1 MNTLT
6 FLLSTVIE
14 LYTMVLLLRIWM
26 QWAHCDFYNPFSQ
39 FVVKVTQP
47 IIGPLRRVIPAMGP
61 IDSASLLVAYIL
73 SFIKAIVLFKVV
85 TFLPIIWIA
94 GLLILLKTIGLLIFW
109 VLLVM
114 AIMSWVSQGRS
125 PIEYVLIQLADPLL
139 RPIRRLLP
147 AMGGID
153 FSPMILVLLLYVIN
167 MGVAEV
173 LQATGNMLLPVA
185 VDGVMNAV
193 TVNDDGLVLRLYIQP
208 KASRDSIVGLHG
220 DEVKVAITAPP
231 VDGQANSH
239 LVKFLGKQFRVAKSQ
254 VVIEKGELGRHKQI
268 KIINPQQIPPE
279 IAALIN

>member
-85 TFLPIIWIA
+85 TFL
-94 GLLILLKTIGLLIFW
+94 
-109 VLLVM
+109 LVM

-173 LQATGNMLLPVA
+173 LQATGNMLLP
-185 VDGVMNAV
+185 
-193 TVNDDGLVLRLYIQP
+193 GLWM
-208 KASRDSIVGLHG
+208 
-220 DEVKVAITAPP
+220 
-231 VDGQANSH
+231 
-239 LVKFLGKQFRVAKSQ
+239 
-254 VVIEKGELGRHKQI
+254 
-268 KIINPQQIPPE
+268 
-279 IAALIN
+279 AL